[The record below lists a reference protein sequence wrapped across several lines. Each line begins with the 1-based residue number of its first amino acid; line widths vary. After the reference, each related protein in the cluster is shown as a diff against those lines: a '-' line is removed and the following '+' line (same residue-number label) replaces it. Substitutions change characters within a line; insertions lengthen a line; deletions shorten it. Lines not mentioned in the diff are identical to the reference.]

1 MKINTSE
8 MNYQNPY
15 NFQAVFQS
23 MIDKDESTSR
33 YRDTSKVSQL

>member
-1 MKINTSE
+1 MKINTPG

-23 MIDKDESTSR
+23 MIDKDESTTK
-33 YRDTSKVSQL
+33 YRDTSKVSQE